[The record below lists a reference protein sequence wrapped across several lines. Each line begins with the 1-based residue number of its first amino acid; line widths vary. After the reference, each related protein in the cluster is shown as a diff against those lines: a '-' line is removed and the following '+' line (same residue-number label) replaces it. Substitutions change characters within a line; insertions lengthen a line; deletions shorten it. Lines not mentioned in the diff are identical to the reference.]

1 MMYVAPI
8 ARIAGIARIARIA
21 CVAAALC
28 AAAVARA
35 DITIGVSMPLT
46 GPAAG
51 LGIPARNGVLLWP
64 ATVGGEKINLIILDD
79 MTDPTQGVKNARR
92 FVSEDHVDVIVGS
105 VATPVGVAMSDV
117 ASEAKTVQLVL
128 SPIELPEG
136 KGAWSFRLAHS
147 VTVMGNGIVNHMKA
161 AGVKTVGFI
170 GYTDAYGESW
180 LKELN
185 RLAAA
190 AGIKVVDVE
199 RFARADTSVTAQ
211 ALKLNAAAPDA
222 ILVVASGSGAA
233 MPEMALFERGYKGQI
248 YQTHSA
254 VSRDLMRIGGKEVE
268 GALVVSGPAVVPEQL
283 ADANPSKK
291 LAAQYVEQYEKAYGP
306 NSRNQFAGHSFDTFL
321 LLQAAVPVALKKAR
335 PGTPEFRAALKDAIE
350 HLGPLPVSQ
359 GVLNYTPEDH
369 FGFTP
374 DSYVMLKVVNG
385 EFKLDA
391 K

>member
-1 MMYVAPI
+1 MKLRSVLKTVLSALLGL
-8 ARIAGIARIARIA
+8 A
-21 CVAAALC
+21 VHAAQAE
-28 AAAVARA
+28 V
-35 DITIGVSMPLT
+35 TIGVTLPLT

-51 LGIPARNGVLLWP
+51 LGIPVKNEILLWP
-64 ATVGGEKINLIILDD
+64 TTIGGEKIKLIILDD
-79 MTDPTQGVKNARR
+79 ATDPTQGVKNARR
-92 FVSEDHVDVIVGS
+92 FISEDKVDAIVGS
-105 VATPVGVAMSDV
+105 AATPVAVAVSDV
-117 ASEAKTVQLVL
+117 AAEGQTVQLAL

-147 VTVMGNGIVNHMKA
+147 VALMGAGIVQSMHA
-161 AGVKTVGFI
+161 RGIKTVGFI

-180 LKELN
+180 LRELN
-185 RLAAA
+185 RLATE

-233 MPEMALFERGYKGQI
+233 MPEMALYERGYRGQI

-254 VSRDLMRIGGKEVE
+254 ASRDLMRIGGKEVE
-268 GALVVSGPAVVPEQL
+268 GAFVVSGPAVVAEQL
-283 ADANPSKK
+283 SEANPSKK
-291 LAAQYVEQYEKAYGP
+291 LGLNFVDAYEKAYGP
-306 NSRNQFAGHSFDTFL
+306 NSRNQFAAHAYDTYL
-321 LLQAAVPVALKKAR
+321 VLSAAIPLALKKAQ

-350 HLGPLPVSQ
+350 HVGALPVSQ
-359 GVLNYTPEDH
+359 GVLNYTSQDH

-374 DSYVMLKVVNG
+374 DSYVLLRVVDG
-385 EFKLDA
+385 EFKLES